1 MALNWT
7 DDLNTGIPEVD
18 AQNQRLADF
27 INTLQEAKESDDRE
41 RLGEVLEEMLDFCV
55 NQFFFEEQL
64 MEKAD
69 YEFRSA
75 HERVHEIFI
84 KKLADFRGRYANG
97 EDVNAELL
105 AMLNSWVQNHVAR
118 EDKAYAASVSR
129 VIAKEGGRNWV
140 AGLFK
145 RLKR

>member
-1 MALNWT
+1 MQWS

-97 EDVNAELL
+97 EDVSGELL
-105 AMLNSWVQNHVAR
+105 TMLAGWIQNHVVR
-118 EDKAYAASVSR
+118 EDKAYADSVSR
-129 VIAKEGGRNWV
+129 VIEKEGGRSWV
-140 AGLFK
+140 AGLMK
-145 RLKR
+145 RLRG

>member
-1 MALNWT
+1 MQWS

-27 INTLQEAKESDDRE
+27 INTLQEIQKSDDRE

-97 EDVNAELL
+97 EDVSGELL
-105 AMLNSWVQNHVAR
+105 TMLTGWIQNHVVR
-118 EDKAYAASVSR
+118 EDKAYVASVSR
-129 VIAKEGGRNWV
+129 VIEKEGGRSWV
-140 AGLFK
+140 AGLMK
-145 RLKR
+145 RLRG

>member
-1 MALNWT
+1 MQWS

-27 INTLQEAKESDDRE
+27 INTLQEIQQSDDRE
-41 RLGEVLEEMLDFCV
+41 MLGDVLEEMLDFCV

-97 EDVNAELL
+97 EDVSGELL
-105 AMLNSWVQNHVAR
+105 TMLTGWIQNHVVR

-129 VIAKEGGRNWV
+129 VIEKEGGRSWV
-140 AGLFK
+140 AGLMK
-145 RLKR
+145 RLRG